1 MGGLWEGLATP
12 AVLTLLRVS
21 DIEVSH
27 LQTLVSSNLPLWLF
41 LCILDIE
48 VSHLQNSRKLHS
60 SNVQKP

>member
-27 LQTLVSSNLPLWLF
+27 LENPREL
-41 LCILDIE
+41 
-48 VSHLQNSRKLHS
+48 HLATVAFPMYS
-60 SNVQKP
+60 

>member
-27 LQTLVSSNLPLWLF
+27 LQNF
-41 LCILDIE
+41 RE
-48 VSHLQNSRKLHS
+48 LHFATVAFPMYS
-60 SNVQKP
+60 